1 MAVLQGIEARVA
13 VAGDSDDG
21 RLQKAI
27 LVLSVTLITLAGF
40 LWSALYAL
48 LGLWRSALFPLAYSV
63 LSIVN
68 TAWFLSSR
76 RYQVFRTGQIALILI
91 IPVALQWSLGG
102 FVASGAVMLWALLA
116 PVGAL
121 LFAGINAS
129 IRWFVAYVTLI
140 ALSAFLDG
148 RLSGDATEIAP
159 AVTATFFAMNVAA
172 VSAVM
177 FLLLRYY
184 VGESRKANERS
195 ERLIDN
201 MLPRAIAR
209 RLKRGES
216 TIADRFDEVT
226 IVFGDIVDF
235 TPISEQLTPEQVVEM
250 MNDLYTAFDD
260 IAARLGMEKLR
271 TMGDSYVVAAG
282 LPNPRS
288 DHALAG
294 AEMALRML
302 DELDQHSIEGVGP
315 LQMRIGIHSGSVV
328 AGVIGT
334 AKLTYDMWG
343 DSVNVASRMESHGL
357 PGRIHV
363 SEPVYH
369 ALHDRY
375 LFEPRG
381 TLDIKGKGEMATYF
395 LVGRRGRESGNAIE
409 APA

>member
-1 MAVLQGIEARVA
+1 MAVLHAIEERVA
-13 VAGDSDDG
+13 VAGDSDDEQ
-21 RLQKAI
+21 LQKAI
-27 LVLSVTLITLAGF
+27 LVLSVALITTAGF
-40 LWSALYAL
+40 VWSASYAL
-48 LGLWRSALFPLAYSV
+48 LELWRSALFPLAYSV

-68 TAWFLSSR
+68 TAWFFSSR
-76 RYQVFRTGQIALILI
+76 HYQVFRTVQIAFILV

-129 IRWFVAYVTLI
+129 IRWFVAYAVLI
-140 ALSAFLDG
+140 VLSSLIDV
-148 RLSGDATEIAP
+148 RLGGDATEVAP
-159 AVTATFFAMNVAA
+159 IVTATFFAMNVTA

-209 RLKRGES
+209 RLKSGES
-216 TIADRFDEVT
+216 IIADRFNEVT
-226 IVFGDIVDF
+226 IVFGDIVGF
-235 TPISEQLTPEQVVEM
+235 TPISEQLTPEQVVVT

-260 IAARLGMEKLR
+260 MAAQFGLEKLR

-282 LPNPRS
+282 LPDPRS

-343 DSVNVASRMESHGL
+343 DSVNVASRMESHGS

-363 SEPVYH
+363 SEPVYR

-381 TLDIKGKGEMATYF
+381 ILDIKGKGEMATYF
-395 LVGRRGRESGNAIE
+395 LIGRQDRKDAQAS
-409 APA
+409 

>member
-1 MAVLQGIEARVA
+1 MAVLHAIEERVA
-13 VAGDSDDG
+13 VAGDSDDEQ
-21 RLQKAI
+21 LQKAI
-27 LVLSVTLITLAGF
+27 LVLSVALITTAGF
-40 LWSALYAL
+40 VWSASYAL
-48 LGLWRSALFPLAYSV
+48 LELWRSALFPLAYSV

-68 TAWFLSSR
+68 TAWFFSSR
-76 RYQVFRTGQIALILI
+76 HYQVFRTVQIAFILV

-102 FVASGAVMLWALLA
+102 FVASGAVILWALLA

-121 LFAGINAS
+121 LFAGVNAS
-129 IRWFVAYVTLI
+129 IRWFVAYAMLI
-140 ALSAFLDG
+140 VLSSLIDV
-148 RLSGDATEIAP
+148 RLGGDATEVAP
-159 AVTATFFAMNVAA
+159 VVTATFFAMNVTA

-209 RLKRGES
+209 RLKSGES
-216 TIADRFDEVT
+216 IIADRFNEVT
-226 IVFGDIVDF
+226 IVFGDIVGF
-235 TPISEQLTPEQVVEM
+235 TPISEQLTPEQVVVT

-260 IAARLGMEKLR
+260 MAAQFGLEKLR

-282 LPNPRS
+282 LPDPRS

-302 DELDQHSIEGVGP
+302 DELDEHRIEGVGP

-343 DSVNVASRMESHGL
+343 DSVNVASRMESHGS

-363 SEPVYH
+363 SEPVYR

-381 TLDIKGKGEMATYF
+381 ILDIKGKGEMATYF
-395 LVGRRGRESGNAIE
+395 LIGRQDRKDAQ
-409 APA
+409 AL

>member
-1 MAVLQGIEARVA
+1 MAVLHAIEERVA
-13 VAGDSDDG
+13 VAGDSDDEQ
-21 RLQKAI
+21 LQKAI
-27 LVLSVTLITLAGF
+27 LVLSVALITTAGF
-40 LWSALYAL
+40 VWSASYAL
-48 LGLWRSALFPLAYSV
+48 LELWRSALFPLAYSL

-68 TAWFLSSR
+68 TAWFFSSR
-76 RYQVFRTGQIALILI
+76 HYQVFRTVQIAFILV

-121 LFAGINAS
+121 LFAGVNAS
-129 IRWFVAYVTLI
+129 IRWFVAYAVLI
-140 ALSAFLDG
+140 VLSSLIDV
-148 RLSGDATEIAP
+148 RLGGDATEVAP
-159 AVTATFFAMNVAA
+159 VVTATFFAMNVTA

-209 RLKRGES
+209 RLKSGES
-216 TIADRFDEVT
+216 IIADRFNEVT
-226 IVFGDIVDF
+226 IVFGDIVGF
-235 TPISEQLTPEQVVEM
+235 TPISEQLTPEQVVVT

-260 IAARLGMEKLR
+260 MAARLGLEKLR

-282 LPNPRS
+282 LPDPRS

-294 AEMALRML
+294 AEMALWML
-302 DELDQHSIEGVGP
+302 DELDEHRIEGVGP

-343 DSVNVASRMESHGL
+343 DSVNVASRMESHGS

-381 TLDIKGKGEMATYF
+381 ILDIKGKGEMATYF
-395 LVGRRGRESGNAIE
+395 LIGRQDRKDAQ
-409 APA
+409 AL